1 MIQEYGGKP
10 ISTQR
15 PFIAQ
20 TKRLSGVKVMEPYIK
35 RNDTIFGDAPQYGV
49 PTVLKGYTSGSHT
62 SVVEGL
68 EKVTDVFCAGIGL

>member
-1 MIQEYGGKP
+1 MIQEYGQQP

-20 TKRLSGVKVMEPYIK
+20 TKRLSGVKVMDPYIK

-49 PTVLKGYTSGSHT
+49 PTVLIGYGAGSHT
-62 SVVEGL
+62 SVVQGL
-68 EKVTDVFCAGIGL
+68 EEVADAFCAGIDL